1 MQAAIRFCCL
11 AGLITLLAGC
21 SKDNS
26 SDPVLTL
33 STQNISLTGTI
44 LREQMEITT
53 DAAWSI
59 SHDDAPW
66 ITVAPAEGPAGLSV
80 VEITATAPEDYLP
93 RTGSLSVRS
102 ANGLSRK
109 VSITQT
115 GAEAPAGSEQAAL
128 IALYNSLGGPKWR
141 EQTNW
146 LSNKPVGEWKGVR
159 TDADGHVVSLYFY
172 ANNLIGWL
180 PEQIGDF
187 PYLEQLTFSHDQIS
201 GSIPASIGKLTRL
214 QTLDFTVNKLSGAIP
229 NDITR
234 LTELRT
240 LALNDNK
247 LGGTLPAELGK
258 LTRLES
264 LTLHNNSIR
273 GEIPES
279 ITRLENLRTLNLSHN
294 GSLNGNL
301 PDGFERLTR
310 LTSLSLQHNQLSG
323 GLPEGFA
330 RLTQLTGLDVTFNR
344 FSGTV
349 PEAVTQQPNYDK
361 WILSPQTSGYG
372 FSNLGDNVESDDYS
386 QDGQVLT
393 YAGSPQNKG
402 FHLIF
407 MGDGF
412 TSQDMGENGLY
423 EQKMKQAIEALL
435 RYEPYATY
443 RNYLNTYIVKAVS
456 KQNGVTQPGYAR
468 NTALSVAYRDESGSA
483 MTAAKEKVYAYA
495 AKVPGYTGMQNVV
508 IAIIANAKRHAGTT
522 YWQSDGNPNYA
533 IGTLAS
539 TFETTLVH
547 ELGGHAIGLLADE
560 YTGGATIPAA
570 QATALRNGQ
579 QKGYYLNLDLTND
592 LSAIRWHE
600 FIGQPGYD
608 MVGAY
613 EGGYQYAYGVWRP
626 EQTSIMKQS
635 SAPGAAFN
643 APSRALIVQ
652 RLLKAAGESYSF
664 NAFLTK
670 DVIPPTTKGTAY
682 FGSGEESH
690 TPPFLDGC
698 PTGW

>member
-21 SKDNS
+21 SKDNG

-214 QTLDFTVNKLSGAIP
+214 QTLDFTVEPNYSGAMP

-258 LTRLES
+258 AHPTGIPDPAQQ
-264 LTLHNNSIR
+264 LHP

-301 PDGFERLTR
+301 PDEFRTIDPIDL
-310 LTSLSLQHNQLSG
+310 
-323 GLPEGFA
+323 
-330 RLTQLTGLDVTFNR
+330 
-344 FSGTV
+344 
-349 PEAVTQQPNYDK
+349 AV
-361 WILSPQTSGYG
+361 
-372 FSNLGDNVESDDYS
+372 
-386 QDGQVLT
+386 
-393 YAGSPQNKG
+393 A
-402 FHLIF
+402 
-407 MGDGF
+407 
-412 TSQDMGENGLY
+412 
-423 EQKMKQAIEALL
+423 
-435 RYEPYATY
+435 
-443 RNYLNTYIVKAVS
+443 
-456 KQNGVTQPGYAR
+456 
-468 NTALSVAYRDESGSA
+468 
-483 MTAAKEKVYAYA
+483 
-495 AKVPGYTGMQNVV
+495 
-508 IAIIANAKRHAGTT
+508 
-522 YWQSDGNPNYA
+522 
-533 IGTLAS
+533 
-539 TFETTLVH
+539 
-547 ELGGHAIGLLADE
+547 
-560 YTGGATIPAA
+560 AA
-570 QATALRNGQ
+570 Q
-579 QKGYYLNLDLTND
+579 
-592 LSAIRWHE
+592 
-600 FIGQPGYD
+600 P
-608 MVGAY
+608 
-613 EGGYQYAYGVWRP
+613 
-626 EQTSIMKQS
+626 
-635 SAPGAAFN
+635 AF
-643 APSRALIVQ
+643 R
-652 RLLKAAGESYSF
+652 
-664 NAFLTK
+664 
-670 DVIPPTTKGTAY
+670 GTARRVSP
-682 FGSGEESH
+682 G
-690 TPPFLDGC
+690 
-698 PTGW
+698 